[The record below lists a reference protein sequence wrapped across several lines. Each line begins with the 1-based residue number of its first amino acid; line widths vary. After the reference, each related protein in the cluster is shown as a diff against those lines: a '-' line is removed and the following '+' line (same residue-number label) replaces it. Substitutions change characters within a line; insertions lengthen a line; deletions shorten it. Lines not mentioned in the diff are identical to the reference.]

1 MSIKTLIH
9 VLIIGCLGLAFS
21 VNAEIYMWV
30 DEHGKTHFSDR
41 KPGADKDIKPVTI
54 SPAINTIPSIP
65 TSDIQ
70 IEANVEQEKSKSKPQ
85 RTANRR
91 AKDEPE
97 TDEYRCAL
105 AQAIVNKKVRLS
117 NGNPTDKHTLE
128 VAKRDIRKF
137 CR

>member
-9 VLIIGCLGLAFS
+9 VLVFGYLGLALS
-21 VNAEIYMWV
+21 VNAEIYKWV

-41 KPGADKDIKPVTI
+41 KPSAQSSIKPITI
-54 SPAINTIPSIP
+54 SPSINTILSIP

-70 IEANVEQEKSKSKPQ
+70 IEDKAEEEKSQSKPK
-85 RTANRR
+85 RTAQRR
-91 AKDEPE
+91 SKDEPE
-97 TDEYRCAL
+97 TDEYRCLL